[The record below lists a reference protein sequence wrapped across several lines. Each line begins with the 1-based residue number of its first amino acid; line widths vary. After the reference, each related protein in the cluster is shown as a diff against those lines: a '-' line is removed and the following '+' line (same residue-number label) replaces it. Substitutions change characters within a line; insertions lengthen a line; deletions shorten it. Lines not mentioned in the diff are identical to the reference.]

1 METLTLSKEQ
11 IAERLAEVEF
21 REFDSILAGIAKKTK
36 KKKLSAG
43 TMFFAEFRAKIAH
56 ELSKPVC
63 KEVLEIVL
71 RSLKSV

>member
-1 METLTLSKEQ
+1 METITLSKEQ
-11 IAERLAEVEF
+11 IAEKLSEVEF
-21 REFDSILAGIAKKTK
+21 KEFDSILSRIAKKTK

-43 TMFFAEFRAKIAH
+43 TMFFAEFREKIAH

-71 RSLKSV
+71 RSLKGV